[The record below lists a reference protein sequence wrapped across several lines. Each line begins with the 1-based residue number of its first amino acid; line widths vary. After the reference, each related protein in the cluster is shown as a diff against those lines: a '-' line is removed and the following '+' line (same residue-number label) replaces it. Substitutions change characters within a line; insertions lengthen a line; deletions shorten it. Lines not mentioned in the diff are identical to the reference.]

1 MKSFFTSITF
11 CMLGICSCFCCHL
24 LTFSLIFRFS
34 KNSFK
39 NNISVSNCLDQ
50 DQDGHS
56 FSPNLGP
63 NCLHRLSADD
73 KSRC

>member
-1 MKSFFTSITF
+1 MKSFYTSVSF
-11 CMLGICSCFCCHL
+11 CMLGIFSCFCCHL
-24 LTFSLIFRFS
+24 LIFSLIFCFS
-34 KNSFK
+34 KKSFK
-39 NNISVSNCLDQ
+39 NNIRVSNCLDP

-63 NCLHRLSADD
+63 KCLQRLSADD